1 MRTGSSKS
9 ALELCIRISK
19 IALLKQTGGMI
30 IFAKKSNF
38 FTQLKNQ
45 IMKSLENK
53 VAIITGAGSGIGKA
67 ISLLYAKEGAK
78 VVVSD
83 ISEKGGNETVS
94 EIKATG
100 AEALFIKADT
110 SKSEESKNLVEQ
122 TVKQFGALHIAV
134 NNAGIGGPLAATGE
148 YPIDG
153 WDKVIA
159 INLSG
164 VFYGLRYQ
172 IPAMLKSGGGS
183 IVNVA
188 SILGKVGAKG
198 SPAYVAAKHGV
209 IGLTEAAALEYAD
222 QKIRINSIGP
232 GYILTPLLTNSLSE
246 EAMKALVGLHPMGRL
261 GDSNEVAEL
270 ALWLNSDK
278 ASFVTG
284 SYYNVDGGYLA
295 Q

>member
-1 MRTGSSKS
+1 MKTFEK
-9 ALELCIRISK
+9 EF
-19 IALLKQTGGMI
+19 GG
-30 IFAKKSNF
+30 
-38 FTQLKNQ
+38 
-45 IMKSLENK
+45 
-53 VAIITGAGSGIGKA
+53 
-67 ISLLYAKEGAK
+67 
-78 VVVSD
+78 
-83 ISEKGGNETVS
+83 
-94 EIKATG
+94 
-100 AEALFIKADT
+100 
-110 SKSEESKNLVEQ
+110 
-122 TVKQFGALHIAV
+122 LHIAV
-134 NNAGIGGPLAATGE
+134 NNAGIGGPLSPTGE

-153 WDKVIA
+153 WDKVIS

-183 IVNVA
+183 IVNIA
-188 SILGKVGAKG
+188 SILGKVGTKG
-198 SPAYVAAKHGV
+198 SAAYVSAKHGV

-232 GYILTPLLTNSLSE
+232 GYILTPLLTNSLDDTT
-246 EAMKALVGLHPMGRL
+246 MKALVGLHPMGRL
-261 GDSNEVAEL
+261 GASEEVAEL